1 MTERKPAD
9 MSFRSWVDQQIHEA
23 TERGEFDN
31 LPGAG
36 KPLPRSN
43 EADDGQAWLRD
54 YLRREGVNTEEVL
67 PEPLRLR
74 KEAERLAGSV
84 HLLAS
89 EQHVREAVAGLNERI
104 MKWRRIPLG
113 PPIFVALVDEQ
124 EMVARWTE
132 ARPASPPGAPAAPA
146 APPAAARR
154 RWWRR
159 RGAPPGPPG
168 AAG

>member
-23 TERGEFDN
+23 AERGEFDN

-74 KEAERLAGSV
+74 KEAERLAGTV

-89 EQHVREAVAGLNERI
+89 EQHVREAVAELNERI

-124 EMVARWTE
+124 AMIIRWTD
-132 ARPASPPGAPAAPA
+132 AQSAGQPDDSPAPASDRAPTR
-146 APPAAARR
+146 AARGR
-154 RWWRR
+154 RWRR
-159 RGAPPGPPG
+159 RRA
-168 AAG
+168 